1 MNATPSVGRWWIVG
15 LAALVTAG
23 GASWYALTRGKP
35 AFGGEPGPTPTD
47 AKPAVSVEVASPRAG
62 GAERVCVQ
70 PGTVE
75 PFQSA
80 DLYAKASGFLVE
92 LNVDIGSAV
101 KAGDVLARISVPEAE
116 KQVQHDTADVTRAE
130 ARVDQ
135 MTAGVTTAEADL
147 GAATAAVALAKADLT
162 SKAASLA
169 YRQKERDRMRD
180 LAARN
185 AIEARLADEQED
197 RYQAAVADELAARQA
212 VTAAT
217 QKEAAAKARVA
228 QANADLKYAAAEV
241 ATAKARRE
249 KSAVLLDY
257 TVIRSPY
264 TGVVTKRNFHPGDFI
279 KSADAGGER
288 VPVLAVERTDV
299 MRVVVQVPDRF
310 VPFVAPGAPAVV
322 EIDAL
327 PGRVFKTAGGNAV
340 VVSRSAAAE
349 DPRTRMMRTEIDLPN
364 PDGKLRRGMYGRVT
378 LSLCSGSPSAVR
390 VPSVALV
397 GKAEGGKA
405 AVRVVRGERVQ
416 LVPVTY
422 GADNGEEAEILTGL
436 TAQDRVVVRAAG
448 PVDDGTTVAV
458 R

>member
-1 MNATPSVGRWWIVG
+1 MNAPLSARGRWWVVG
-15 LAALVTAG
+15 VVAVVTLAG
-23 GASWYALTRGKP
+23 GWYAVTRGKS
-35 AFGGEPGPTPTD
+35 AFGGERSPTPTE
-47 AKPAVSVEVASPRAG
+47 AKPPVSVEVMSPRAG

-80 DLYAKASGFLVE
+80 DLYAKVSGYLAE
-92 LNVDIGSAV
+92 LNADIGSTV
-101 KAGDVLARISVPEAE
+101 KAGDVLARLSVPEAE
-116 KQVQHDTADVTRAE
+116 KQVKQDTADVGRAE

-135 MTAGVTTAEADL
+135 MTAAVTTAEADL
-147 GAATAAVALAKADLT
+147 GAATAAVALARAELT
-162 SKAASLA
+162 SKGSYLA
-169 YRQKERDRMRD
+169 YRQKERDRMRS
-180 LAARN
+180 LAASN
-185 AIEARLADEQED
+185 AIEPRLADEQED

-212 VTAAT
+212 VTAAA
-217 QKEAAAKARVA
+217 QKETAAKARVVQANADRKYAEAEVAAAKAR
-228 QANADLKYAAAEV
+228 L
-241 ATAKARRE
+241 E

-257 TVIRSPY
+257 AVIRSPY

-279 KSADAGGER
+279 RSADAGGDR
-288 VPVLAVERTDV
+288 APVLAVERTDV

-310 VPFVAPGAPAVV
+310 VPFVAAGAPAVV

-327 PGRVFKTAGGNAV
+327 PGRAFKTGGGATV
-340 VVSRSAAAE
+340 AVSRSAAAE
-349 DPRTRMMRTEIDLPN
+349 DPHTRTMRTEVDLPN
-364 PDGKLRRGMYGRVT
+364 PDGRLRRGMYGRVT
-378 LSLCSGSPSAVR
+378 LTLSSGSPSAVR

-448 PVDDGTTVAV
+448 PVDDGTAVAV